1 MTAFE
6 IEFDYRAYRV
16 MPDMALVAEIKD
28 ELGGLAELK
37 EKFSRNGWTVTELV
51 ALVQILLQRAGK
63 TVDYIELGDKM
74 LKESFAAYLGAVRSF
89 LKQIPD

>member
-6 IEFDYRAYRV
+6 IEFDRRAYRV
-16 MPDMALVAEIKD
+16 LPDMGLVAEIED

-74 LKESFAAYLGAVRSF
+74 LKDSFTPYLGAVRNF
-89 LKQIPD
+89 LKQVPD